1 MKKEIFEKVKGQN
14 IEDAKKILVANGYCE
29 YFMRI
34 VECSDE
40 VILKVKDNASTF
52 TSLYDFGNGIAE
64 KILIEYKKS
73 VDK

>member
-14 IEDAKKILVANGYCE
+14 IEDAKKILVVNGYCE

-40 VILKVKDNASTF
+40 TILKVRDNASTF
-52 TSLYDFGNGIAE
+52 TSLHDFGNGIAE
-64 KILIEYKKS
+64 KNTYRI
-73 VDK
+73 

>member
-40 VILKVKDNASTF
+40 IILKVRDNASTF
-52 TSLYDFGNGIAE
+52 TSLHDFGNGIAE
-64 KILIEYKKS
+64 KNTYRI
-73 VDK
+73 